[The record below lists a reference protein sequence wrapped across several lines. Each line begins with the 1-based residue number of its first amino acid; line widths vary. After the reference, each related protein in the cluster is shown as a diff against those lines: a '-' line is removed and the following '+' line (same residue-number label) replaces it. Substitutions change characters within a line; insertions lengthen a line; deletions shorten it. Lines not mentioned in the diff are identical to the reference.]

1 MINFTFFMDLR
12 FWFWEYFLMIWPDII
27 DFNPMCLTSSGEK
40 DPETVSGSGMD
51 KESRNLG
58 TERIVEN
65 SRKDSEEVE
74 NEDDSGDER
83 G

>member
-1 MINFTFFMDLR
+1 
-12 FWFWEYFLMIWPDII
+12 
-27 DFNPMCLTSSGEK
+27 
-40 DPETVSGSGMD
+40 MD